1 MAHPMSAEIHPL
13 RSMHS
18 HEGQTPAPAGI
29 CRKCATPNHE
39 NTNPKK
45 DRLLLYTDIPPD
57 VLQQAQE
64 ILNTTIRPAAS
75 TPTTIVQK
83 PYGRIDDQAHERLRR
98 IRLATH
104 PAGTNASLL
113 VHVWETYTAK
123 LPQRSDTHAGPW
135 TLRHVTSRDDV
146 NALWYNQLEPGLHLR
161 LPGIRSIPV
170 LSRQDDAG
178 DHQIWMSTADL
189 ELATMSDAVEDCQG
203 HVLVAGLGL
212 GIFPIMAARKPD
224 VASITVVE
232 IDPHITAISSPYV
245 AHPKVR
251 VVNDSIE
258 HFAQHPPPDT
268 PAFDYCFYDVWPT
281 IQDPY
286 AEETRARATVAHLM
300 TNDATVSM
308 WCQALNDR
316 KRRSMQRIQ
325 DLGSRAV
332 YPAERD
338 ATCYQCASEI
348 PSSIAGLCIECALG
362 TWYESPHLA
371 NQNFPIPPDDIP
383 EIAFMQAAQHALL
396 AVDPDLIT
404 SLLDRATNT
413 AIRYVTI

>member
-1 MAHPMSAEIHPL
+1 ML
-13 RSMHS
+13 N
-18 HEGQTPAPAGI
+18 Q
-29 CRKCATPNHE
+29 
-39 NTNPKK
+39 K
-45 DRLLLYTDIPPD
+45 DRTLIYTDIPSD

-75 TPTTIVQK
+75 TPATIVQK
-83 PYGRIDDQAHERLRR
+83 PHGRIDHQAHEQLRQL
-98 IRLATH
+98 RLATH
-104 PAGTNASLL
+104 PAGNNTSLL
-113 VHVWETYTAK
+113 VHIWETYPAK
-123 LPQRSDTHAGPW
+123 LPQRSDTHTGPW

-170 LSRQDDAG
+170 LSKQDDDG

-258 HFAQHPPPDT
+258 HFAQYPPPDA
-268 PAFDYCFYDVWPT
+268 PAFDYCFYDVWPA

-286 AEETRARATVAHLM
+286 AEENKARDTVEHLM
-300 TNDATVSM
+300 ANDATVSV
-308 WCQALNDR
+308 WCQALNNR
-316 KRRSMQRIQ
+316 KRRSMQRIK
-325 DLGSRAV
+325 DLKSQAV
-332 YPAERD
+332 HPTKPG
-338 ATCYQCASEI
+338 ATCYQCAGEM

-362 TWYESPHLA
+362 TWYESPHLT
-371 NQNFPIPPDDIP
+371 NQDFPIPPDDIP
-383 EIAFMQAAQHALL
+383 EIAFTRAAQHALVAL
-396 AVDPDLIT
+396 DPDLIT
-404 SLLDRATNT
+404 ALLNQAKHTT
-413 AIRYVTI
+413 MGYVTT